1 MMLTGIRL
9 AAALSAVLLVT
20 SCAAHGVRIAD
31 LRDRPGRY
39 DEKTIRVTGVVTSS
53 WGVPLLPIQVY
64 NISDGS
70 GEIPVISRSG
80 RVPSKGAHVTVKG
93 RLNDIA
99 SLGSRS
105 VGLHIEER
113 DRDID

>member
-1 MMLTGIRL
+1 LRPAST
-9 AAALSAVLLVT
+9 LSAVLLVT